1 MSRPIFLLL
10 LLFTATS
17 VFSQRTRLM
26 FMKNKNKVVYYETGD
41 ELTFT
46 ITGHR
51 EKIKDQIKSFVGD
64 SIIVFNQHNIDVRE
78 IDGVYL
84 DKKNKVWY
92 FFKYK
97 WSKLF
102 LFAGTGYLLLDVIN
116 TGEFDQKTMIISG
129 SLITV
134 GVLAKLL
141 ISKRLKVRKGGK
153 KLRILN
159 L

>member
-1 MSRPIFLLL
+1 
-10 LLFTATS
+10 
-17 VFSQRTRLM
+17 
-26 FMKNKNKVVYYETGD
+26 MKNKNKVVYYRPGD

-46 ITGHR
+46 TAGL
-51 EKIKDQIKSFVGD
+51 KIKDQIQSFIGD
-64 SIIVFNQHNIDVRE
+64 SLIVFHHHTVDVRK

-102 LFAGTGYLLLDVIN
+102 LFAGTGYLILETIN
-116 TGEFDQKTMIISG
+116 SKELSKETLIISG
-129 SLITV
+129 SLITA
-134 GVLAKLL
+134 GILAKLL
-141 ISKRLKVRKGGK
+141 ISERLKIRKRGK

>member
-1 MSRPIFLLL
+1 MIRIIS
-10 LLFTATS
+10 LLFFLVTTTCAL
-17 VFSQRTRLM
+17 SQHTRLM
-26 FMKNKNKVVYYETGD
+26 FMKNKNKVVYYESGN

-46 ITGHR
+46 INGHR
-51 EKIKDQIKSFVGD
+51 EKIKDQIKSFIGD
-64 SIIVFNQHNIDVRE
+64 SIIVFNQHSIDVRE

-116 TGEFDQKTMIISG
+116 RGELDEQTLLISG
-129 SLITV
+129 SLITA
-134 GVLAKLL
+134 GILAKLL

-159 L
+159 I

>member
-1 MSRPIFLLL
+1 
-10 LLFTATS
+10 
-17 VFSQRTRLM
+17 
-26 FMKNKNKVVYYETGD
+26 MKNKNKVVYYEAGD

-46 ITGHR
+46 VAGHR
-51 EKIKDQIKSFVGD
+51 EKMKDQIKSFIGD
-64 SIIVFNQHNIDVRE
+64 SIIVFNQHTIDVRT
-78 IDGVYL
+78 IDGIYL

-92 FFKYK
+92 FMKYK

-102 LFAGTGYLLLDVIN
+102 LFAGTGYLLLDVVN
-116 TGEFDQKTMIISG
+116 RGELDEQTLLISG
-129 SLITV
+129 SLITA

>member
-1 MSRPIFLLL
+1 LSRPIFLLL